1 MNNLI
6 TVSERRRRKWGNRL
20 YTKTIGPS
28 TYMLGHIR
36 SVGRLRASFYFIFWS
51 SSSSSV
57 SPFPETEYQKVK
69 CFGHV
74 RKRRTKVYRYYYI
87 PFTIFYFLK
96 FHLWLLLCVRD
107 VSTLKKKKEEM
118 WKRKM
123 FWHDKRF
130 SSSLCD
136 VWQFLLLLLLH
147 AGIWLYCLLNCRR
160 YLLLL
165 FSTLRRFFF
174 SFVFLIARHVAVC
187 EDDCRLFFFFF
198 SFFQP
203 ENFF

>member
-1 MNNLI
+1 MREDEENG
-6 TVSERRRRKWGNRL
+6 GNRL

-87 PFTIFYFLK
+87 PFTIFYFFKISSLTS
-96 FHLWLLLCVRD
+96 FVCPRRFNIE
-107 VSTLKKKKEEM
+107 KKKKKCGKEKCFDM
-118 WKRKM
+118 TSASPHLSVM
-123 FWHDKRF
+123 FDNFFFFFFFMRVFDSIVSLIVVVIFFFF
-130 SSSLCD
+130 S
-136 VWQFLLLLLLH
+136 
-147 AGIWLYCLLNCRR
+147 R
-160 YLLLL
+160 L
-165 FSTLRRFFF
+165 FGGFFF

-187 EDDCRLFFFFF
+187 EDDCRLFFFFL
-198 SFFQP
+198 FFP
-203 ENFF
+203 TRNFF

>member
-87 PFTIFYFLK
+87 PFTIFYFFK

-107 VSTLKKKKEEM
+107 VSTLKKKRNVEKKNVLT
-118 WKRKM
+118 WQALLLISL
-123 FWHDKRF
+123 WCLTI
-130 SSSLCD
+130 SSSSSSCGYLT
-136 VWQFLLLLLLH
+136 LL
-147 AGIWLYCLLNCRR
+147 
-160 YLLLL
+160 
-165 FSTLRRFFF
+165 S
-174 SFVFLIARHVAVC
+174 
-187 EDDCRLFFFFF
+187 
-198 SFFQP
+198 P
-203 ENFF
+203 